1 MKIKVIIG
9 FVVTAV
15 AFAVLFSKVDLE
27 MFENSFTG
35 IDYLLIVP
43 AVIVYFSTFF
53 IRGLRWKLLVTGFAG
68 ISFKSSL
75 GMIVSGYALNN
86 VFPARAGDITRA
98 YATSKDGNC
107 SKTSSLAAIFAE
119 KVFDGFSIVTILF
132 SLLLFFPSPP
142 IIKSI
147 SVVAGLCFFILFFFI
162 VTATFSDIPFRFLD
176 LLESIAPDFMNPVF
190 VLGRK
195 FFTGVSSLDGIPAVL
210 RVFILSFAVWFLEA
224 IVYFMAIEASGHSLP
239 FDAVLYALVAVNLAM
254 LIPSTP
260 GGLGVF
266 QFAVVSTL
274 GFFGMES
281 NSALAISF
289 VIHAIQLIPVTIIG
303 FIWLNLNHLK
313 LGDLKNS

>member
-1 MKIKVIIG
+1 MKIKLIIG
-9 FVVTAV
+9 FTVTV
-15 AFAVLFSKVDLE
+15 IAFVILFSKVDFE
-27 MFENSFTG
+27 MFKHSFTG
-35 IDYLLIVP
+35 IDYHLIIP
-43 AVIVYFSTFF
+43 AVFVYFSTLF
-53 IRGLRWKLLVTGFAG
+53 IRGLRWKLLVAGFAK
-68 ISFKSSL
+68 ISFKSSA
-75 GMIVSGYALNN
+75 GMVVSGYALNN

-98 YATSKDGNC
+98 YVTSKEGKC

-142 IIKSI
+142 VIKSI
-147 SVVAGLCFFILFFFI
+147 SVVAGICFLVLFFFI
-162 VTATFSDIPFRFLD
+162 ITASFSDIPFRFLN
-176 LLESIAPDFMNPVF
+176 LLESVFPDFMKPLF

-195 FFTGVSSLDGIPAVL
+195 FFNGVSSLNGIGAVL
-210 RVFILSFAVWFLEA
+210 HVFVLSFSIWFLEA
-224 IVYFMAIEASGHSLP
+224 IVYFLAVTASGHTLP

-303 FIWLNLNHLK
+303 FIWINLSHLK
-313 LGDLKNS
+313 PGELKNG